1 MMVYEV
7 MMKPK
12 VEILRMRGCK
22 IGAKQQ
28 VCRRGKENTDSV
40 LNTNDISTMLHD
52 IEVDEFG
59 CERTD
64 SNLPVRPRTSRR

>member
-22 IGAKQQ
+22 VGATQQ
-28 VCRRGKENTDSV
+28 VCRRGKENIDSV
-40 LNTNDISTMLHD
+40 LNTSDISTMLDD
-52 IEVDEFG
+52 IEVDELG
-59 CERTD
+59 WERTD
-64 SNLPVRPRTSRR
+64 DNLPARPRTSRR